1 MSKITEQKIIDINNI
16 KVSYTNTDYV
26 LDELSLQVSAGEWI
40 LITGLSGCG
49 KTTLARAI
57 SGLIPHA
64 IPASISG
71 KLEVD
76 GVDILKTPL
85 SEIAQH
91 VGMVFQNPSS
101 QLFHLTV
108 EEELAFGP
116 RNLGLSEEEV
126 QRRVGWI
133 ISEMGLQDLR
143 EICPNKLS
151 NGQQQLVAISA
162 VLAMQPKVLVL
173 DEPTASLDISSTS
186 NLMSVLDRMIERYGI
201 TIVMIEHRLTSS
213 LNNVS
218 RVCVMSAGRIV
229 VQGSPKKVFSDP
241 DLRKTYGLRRL
252 VDEPM
257 SSWHTLIKKDGQK
270 KRIQQRILEFEDVSA
285 GYEGQIVLKDINL
298 SIYPGEFVA
307 LVGENGAG
315 KSTLG
320 LVAAGLLKPQSGK
333 VVYQAGKHQRAGLD
347 VALLFQN
354 PQEQLFTNSVEEEIA
369 FAPQNFNCFNSKI
382 HSTVLEEA
390 GLESFAD
397 KHPYAL
403 SIGQQLRTALAAC
416 VTIQPGLV
424 ILDEPTLGQDWEH
437 LSRLMNYL
445 KTLNECGMAILL
457 ISHDYKLVHRYVHR
471 VLLMEEG
478 RIILNGHLNQQSI
491 RQEEKRHEVF
501 NA

>member
-1 MSKITEQKIIDINNI
+1 MSKIVGQKIIDINNI
-16 KVSYTNTDYV
+16 KVSYTSTDYV
-26 LDELSLQVSAGEWI
+26 LDDLSLQVTAGEWI
-40 LITGLSGCG
+40 LITGPSGCG

-57 SGLIPHA
+57 CGLIPHA
-64 IPASISG
+64 ISASILG
-71 KLEVD
+71 ELEVD
-76 GVDILKTPL
+76 GVDNLNSPL

-108 EEELAFGP
+108 EDELAFGP
-116 RNLGLSEEEV
+116 RNLGLSEEEIQ
-126 QRRVGWI
+126 QRVNWI
-133 ISEMGLQDLR
+133 ISEMGLEDLR
-143 EICPNKLS
+143 ETCPNKLS
-151 NGQQQLVAISA
+151 NGQKQLVAISA
-162 VLAMQPKVLVL
+162 VLVMQPKILVL
-173 DEPTASLDISSTS
+173 DEPTASLDISSTRH
-186 NLMSVLDRMIERYGI
+186 LMSALARMIERHGI
-201 TIVMIEHRLTSS
+201 TIVMIDHRLTTSIT
-213 LNNVS
+213 NVN
-218 RVCVMSAGRIV
+218 RVCVMNAGRIV

-270 KRIQQRILEFEDVSA
+270 KQTQQRLLGFEDVSA
-285 GYEGQIVLKDINL
+285 GYEGQLVLKDINL
-298 SIYPGEFVA
+298 SIFPGEFVS

-320 LVAAGLLKPQSGK
+320 LVASGLLKPQSGK
-333 VVYQAGKHQRAGLD
+333 VVYRDGKHQRAGLD

-354 PQEQLFTNSVEEEIA
+354 PQEQLFTNSVEEELA
-369 FAPQNFNCFNSKI
+369 FAPKNFNCFDSKI
-382 HSTVLEEA
+382 HSTLMEEA
-390 GLESFAD
+390 DLMLFAD
-397 KHPYAL
+397 KHPYVL

-416 VTIQPGLV
+416 VAVQPSLV

-445 KTLNECGMAILL
+445 KTLNECGTAILL

-478 RIILNGHLNQQSI
+478 KIVLNGHLNQQSI
-491 RQEEKRHEVF
+491 RGKEKKYEIF

>member
-1 MSKITEQKIIDINNI
+1 MIGQNAIDINNI
-16 KVSYTNTDYV
+16 KVSYVSTEYV
-26 LDELSLQVSAGEWI
+26 LDELSLQVAEGEWI
-40 LITGLSGCG
+40 LITGPSGCG
-49 KTTLARAI
+49 KTTLARVI

-64 IPASISG
+64 ISASIWG
-71 KLEVD
+71 ELEVD
-76 GVDILKTPL
+76 GIEILKVPL
-85 SEIAQH
+85 AEIAKH

-116 RNLGLSEEEV
+116 RNLGLSEGEV
-126 QRRVGWI
+126 QQRVNWI

-143 EICPNKLS
+143 GKCPSKLS
-151 NGQQQLVAISA
+151 NGQKQLVATSA

-186 NLMSVLDRMIERYGI
+186 HLMSALARMIKRYGI
-201 TIVMIEHRLTSS
+201 TIVMIEHRLTTAIK
-213 LNNVS
+213 NVD
-218 RVCVMSAGRIV
+218 RVCVMNAGRIA
-229 VQGSPKKVFSDP
+229 VQGSPGKVFSDL

-252 VDEPM
+252 VDAPM
-257 SSWHTLIKKDGQK
+257 SSWHKLIKKDGQK
-270 KRIQQRILEFEDVSA
+270 KRTDQRILEIKNVSA

-298 SIYPGEFVA
+298 SIYPGEFVS

-333 VVYQAGKHQRAGLD
+333 VVYREGKSQRAGLD
-347 VALLFQN
+347 IALLFQN
-354 PQEQLFTNSVEEEIA
+354 PQEQLFTNSVDEEVA
-369 FAPQNFNCFNSKI
+369 FAPKNFNCFDSKI
-382 HSTVLEEA
+382 HNILMNEA
-390 GLESFAD
+390 DLALFAD

-403 SIGQQLRTALAAC
+403 SVGQQLRTALAAC
-416 VTIQPGLV
+416 VAIQPSLV

-445 KTLNECGMAILL
+445 KTLNEFGTAILL
-457 ISHDYKLVHRYVHR
+457 VSHDYKLVHRYAHR

-478 RIILNGHLNQQSI
+478 RIILNGYLN
-491 RQEEKRHEVF
+491 
-501 NA
+501 